1 MNISQMHVFFRQFA
15 QQMGMQ
21 NVRAIL
27 PEQIDLLIN
36 TSISDTINQLIREN
50 VGIKNDRII
59 TDSSKIGTVNALRTL
74 YKVSILPLATSNPA
88 LGFRVKNS
96 RTGKMSTE
104 DATKPTPFPNTLF
117 YVDFSINYKTTTT
130 GYNGTDDTAPLFAQ
144 DALETTLFPVRI
156 IDDIFL
162 ADSLNDF
169 ILKNRLRSPIIVTH
183 SNGIFDLYIDKFTKK
198 DSSYYTLENNLVPY
212 QLRVSYIEKP
222 AIVKYSED
230 LNGVNVDCN
239 LPEFMHED
247 ILKHAV
253 DLYHAALQ
261 GSIIAD
267 QAKQVQQQREDY
279 RNGQRPQQTD
289 NQN

>member
-36 TSISDTINQLIREN
+36 TSISYTINQLIREN

-59 TDSSKIGTVNALRTL
+59 TDSSKIGTINALR
-74 YKVSILPLATSNPA
+74 
-88 LGFRVKNS
+88 
-96 RTGKMSTE
+96 
-104 DATKPTPFPNTLF
+104 TLF

-130 GYNGTDDTAPLFAQ
+130 GYNGTDDTAPLFSQ

-198 DSSYYTLENNLVPY
+198 DSTYYTLENNLVPY

>member
-130 GYNGTDDTAPLFAQ
+130 GYNGTDDTAPLFSQ
-144 DALETTLFPVRI
+144 DALETNLFPVRI

-162 ADSLNDF
+162 ADALNDF
-169 ILKNRLRSPIIVTH
+169 LLKTDFVLLLLLLIVMVSLICILTSL
-183 SNGIFDLYIDKFTKK
+183 LKK
-198 DSSYYTLENNLVPY
+198 MVLITL
-212 QLRVSYIEKP
+212 
-222 AIVKYSED
+222 
-230 LNGVNVDCN
+230 
-239 LPEFMHED
+239 
-247 ILKHAV
+247 LKTI
-253 DLYHAALQ
+253 LYHINFVFL
-261 GSIIAD
+261 I
-267 QAKQVQQQREDY
+267 
-279 RNGQRPQQTD
+279 
-289 NQN
+289 